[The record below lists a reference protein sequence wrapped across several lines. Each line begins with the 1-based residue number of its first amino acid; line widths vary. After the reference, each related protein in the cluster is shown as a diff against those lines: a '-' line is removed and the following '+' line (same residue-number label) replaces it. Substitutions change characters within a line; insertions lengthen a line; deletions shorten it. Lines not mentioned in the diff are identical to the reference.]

1 MNTENLLN
9 ASRRKAKECHTRT
22 ASAIAEIIAA
32 GKPLTFS
39 SVMRAAGV
47 SRTYLYQHDE
57 FRKQI
62 MGKQYQ
68 PRQCQDSQGAL
79 IRIQKAEISRL
90 KRELAKAQKRLEKVD
105 ALEAENQSLKRQL
118 RAAYTYD

>member
-1 MNTENLLN
+1 MNTDNLLN
-9 ASRRKAKECHTRT
+9 ASKRKSRECHTRT

-62 MGKQYQ
+62 MGNQYQ
-68 PRQCQDSQGAL
+68 PRQAQDSQAAL
-79 IRIQKAEISRL
+79 IRIQKAEIARL
-90 KRELAKAQKRLEKVD
+90 KRELAKAQKRLEKID
-105 ALEAENQSLKRQL
+105 ALESENQSLKRQL
-118 RAAYTYD
+118 RTAYTYD